1 MIDAIAQLV
10 GAAAKVVGYIVLSLI
25 GLGLGGWLLSK
36 YVSLGSD
43 VSEEA
48 KEMAEAADP
57 NTPVERTAAAM
68 VFDGMLERVR
78 ELQPD
83 ETVKADPPP
92 ITHFDWS
99 ADAARQEDI
108 EHILRE
114 LADAGYYVTPL
125 PDINHYGDD
134 SKWSRE
140 RAGVWRSPPDW
151 HIVRYDDDGTK
162 HIGEEVDVSVPDA
175 WRPKCG
181 RKAQKSST
189 SL

>member
-1 MIDAIAQLV
+1 MLDAIAQLV
-10 GAAAKVVGYIVLSLI
+10 GAAATVLGYIILSLI
-25 GLGLGGWLLSK
+25 ALAFAGWLLSK
-36 YVSLGSD
+36 YVSPGSE

-48 KEMAEAADP
+48 KELADEVDP

-68 VFDGMLERVR
+68 VFDGMLEGVR

-92 ITHFDWS
+92 VTHFDWS
-99 ADAARQEDI
+99 ADAARQEEI

-125 PDINHYGDD
+125 PDIDHYGDE

-140 RAGVWRSPPDW
+140 RAGVWRSPPNW

-162 HIGEEVDVSVPDA
+162 HIGESVEVSVPDA
-175 WRPKCG
+175 WRPKPG
-181 RKAQKSST
+181 RKAHESST
-189 SL
+189 SP